1 MTILLPGQNA
11 PLTQQDAEMVVS
23 FGGRSVV
30 DVSAYLLDSSGKVRG
45 DEDMVFYGQTANPS
59 RSVRLQVSDTRRA
72 VLSLD
77 LSRVPEAIERIAVCA
92 AVDKTAA
99 PNGTLSDALP
109 IEVEIAAYRFAPVPE
124 RSDISA
130 ITLIEL
136 YRRNGAWKLRA
147 VGQGFAGGL
156 KPLSQLYGVDI
167 AEDAPAAPPAPPP
180 PPPISL
186 SKVSLSKARPTID
199 LKKGSGSFGTIAVNL
214 NWNRGAAPKRG
225 LFGAAARADGAIDL
239 DLACLYELADGSKG
253 AVQALGKRFG
263 SLDQPPFIK
272 LAGDDRSG
280 DAAEGEW
287 LHVAG
292 AQWSRIRR
300 VLVYAF
306 IYDGV
311 PNWAAT
317 DGVVTIGVANQPP
330 VEVRLDEGSGLGL
343 CAIGLLENVG
353 GDIRVSREVRYFEGA
368 SEMDRAYG
376 WGMRWTAGSK

>member
-1 MTILLPGQNA
+1 M
-11 PLTQQDAEMVVS
+11 
-23 FGGRSVV
+23 
-30 DVSAYLLDSSGKVRG
+30 
-45 DEDMVFYGQTANPS
+45 
-59 RSVRLQVSDTRRA
+59 
-72 VLSLD
+72 
-77 LSRVPEAIERIAVCA
+77 
-92 AVDKTAA
+92 
-99 PNGTLSDALP
+99 
-109 IEVEIAAYRFAPVPE
+109 
-124 RSDISA
+124 
-130 ITLIEL
+130 
-136 YRRNGAWKLRA
+136 
-147 VGQGFAGGL
+147 
-156 KPLSQLYGVDI
+156 
-167 AEDAPAAPPAPPP
+167 
-180 PPPISL
+180 
-186 SKVSLSKARPTID
+186 
-199 LKKGSGSFGTIAVNL
+199 

-225 LFGAAARADGAIDL
+225 LFGASARANGAIDL

-263 SLDQPPFIK
+263 SLDRPPFIK